1 MKVHR
6 SSRNILQ
13 RVSAAYTLSVRPIC
27 LKRHSLSGN
36 FYSANVDRS
45 EQVRSDRIKK
55 GLERAPH
62 RSLLFATGITRSELD
77 KPMIGVAT
85 SWNDLI
91 PGHIGMRDL
100 ERFIEK
106 GVHAGGGWPLFFGVP
121 GICDGIAMGHM
132 GMHYSLASRELIAD
146 MVESVSMAHAF
157 DGLVLLT
164 NCDKIT
170 PGMLMAAARLNIPT
184 IVVTA
189 GAMHSG
195 NYRGNRVNLISA
207 FEAVGKV
214 RKGEMSEI
222 DLAELETCA
231 CPGPG
236 SCQGMYTANTMA
248 CVTESL
254 CMSLPGCATALA
266 VSGEKR
272 RIAFESGKRITAMVK
287 ADLTPRKIMTKNAFE
302 NAIRIDM
309 ALGGSTNTTLHIPAI
324 AHEAGIELSID
335 TFDKISSTTPH
346 LCNMLP
352 GGPTYMED
360 LDAAGGIPGVLSRFS
375 KVLKPSPTVSGRS
388 IVDNAKAGRV
398 GNDDVIRTFQNA
410 YHKEGG
416 IAVLKGNLAPDGC
429 VVKQTAVSDTMKKF
443 EGTAI
448 VFDSEEESM
457 KAILANKIKPRH
469 VIVIRYE
476 GPKGGPGMRE
486 MLSPTSAISGM
497 GLGESV
503 VLLTDG
509 RFSGGTRGPCI
520 GHISPEAA
528 EGGPIAIVKNGDKIV
543 LDIPSRMLTL
553 KLSNAEIKK
562 RLAKWKPREPKIKS
576 GWLARYAKVVTS
588 ANTGAI
594 LKA

>member
-1 MKVHR
+1 M
-6 SSRNILQ
+6 
-13 RVSAAYTLSVRPIC
+13 
-27 LKRHSLSGN
+27 
-36 FYSANVDRS
+36 
-45 EQVRSDRIKK
+45 RSDRIKK
-55 GLERAPH
+55 GLERAGH
-62 RSLLFATGITRSELD
+62 RSLLFATGITRTELE
-77 KPMIGVAT
+77 KPMIGIAT
-85 SWNDLI
+85 SFTDLI

-106 GVHAGGGWPLFFGVP
+106 GVHAGGGWPLFFGLP
-121 GICDGIAMGHM
+121 GICDGIAMGHL
-132 GMHYSLASRELIAD
+132 GMHYSLPSRELIAD
-146 MVESVSMAHAF
+146 MVESIAIAHAF

-170 PGMLMAAARLNIPT
+170 PGMLMAAARVDIPT

-189 GAMHSG
+189 GPMHSG
-195 NYRGNRVNLISA
+195 NFRGQRVNLITA

-214 RKGEMSEI
+214 RKGEMSEA
-222 DLAELETCA
+222 DLAELEVCA

-254 CMSLPGCATALA
+254 GMSLPGCATALA

-272 RIAFESGKRITAMVK
+272 RIAFESGKRITGMVK
-287 ADLTPRKIMTKNAFE
+287 ENLTPRKIMTKNAFE

-324 AHEAGIELSID
+324 AHEAGIELSMNQ
-335 TFDKISSTTPH
+335 FDKISRSTPH
-346 LCNMLP
+346 VCNMLP
-352 GGPTYMED
+352 GGHHYLED
-360 LDAAGGIPGVLSRFS
+360 LDAAGGIPGVMSRF
-375 KVLKPSPTVSGRS
+375 VVALKKSLTVSGKS
-388 IVDNAKAGRV
+388 IIDLAKAGQVR
-398 GNDDVIRTFQNA
+398 NDDVIRKLDNA

-416 IAVLKGNLAPDGC
+416 IAVLSGNLAPNGS
-429 VVKQTAVSDTMKKF
+429 VVKQTAVSSKMMQF
-443 EGTAI
+443 EGAAI
-448 VFDSEEESM
+448 VFDSEEEAM
-457 KAILANKIKPRH
+457 AAILKKKVKAGH

-497 GLGESV
+497 GLSESV

-509 RFSGGTRGPCI
+509 RFSGGTHGPCI

-528 EGGPIAIVKNGDKIV
+528 EGGPIAAVRNGDRIV
-543 LDIPSRMLTL
+543 LDIPNRKLEL
-553 KLSNAEIKK
+553 KLSKAEIKK
-562 RLAKWKPREPKIKS
+562 RLAKWKPREPKIKV

-594 LKA
+594 VK

>member
-1 MKVHR
+1 
-6 SSRNILQ
+6 L
-13 RVSAAYTLSVRPIC
+13 
-27 LKRHSLSGN
+27 
-36 FYSANVDRS
+36 
-45 EQVRSDRIKK
+45 RSDRIKK

-62 RSLLFATGITRSELD
+62 RSLLFATGITRGELD

-132 GMHYSLASRELIAD
+132 GMNYSLASRELIAD
-146 MVESVSMAHAF
+146 LVESVAMAHAF

-170 PGMLMAAARLNIPT
+170 PGMLMAAARLDIPS

-189 GAMHSG
+189 GAMYSG
-195 NYRGNRVNLISA
+195 KYHGDRVNLISA

-214 RKGEMSEI
+214 RKGEMSEL

-254 CMSLPGCATALA
+254 GMSLPGCATALA

-272 RIAFESGKRITAMVK
+272 RIAFESGKRVVGLVK
-287 ADLTPRKIMTKNAFE
+287 ENLTPRKIMTKNAFE

-324 AHEAGIELSID
+324 AHEAGIELSLG
-335 TFDKISSTTPH
+335 TFDTISRTTPH

-360 LDAAGGIPGVLSRFS
+360 LDAAGGIPGVLSRFGA
-375 KVLKPSPTVSGRS
+375 VLKPSPTVAGKS
-388 IVDNAKAGRV
+388 IVALAKSGRV
-398 GNDDVIRTFQNA
+398 GNAEVIRTLDNA
-410 YHKEGG
+410 YHQEGG
-416 IAVLKGNLAPDGC
+416 IAVLKGNLAPNGS
-429 VVKQTAVSDTMKKF
+429 VVKQTAVSDQMKKF
-443 EGTAI
+443 EGRAI

-457 KAILANKIKPRH
+457 KAILGSRIKPGH

-528 EGGPIAIVKNGDKIV
+528 EGGPIAIVRNGDRIV
-543 LDIPSRMLTL
+543 LDIPNRKLEL
-553 KLSNAEIKK
+553 KLSSAEIKK
-562 RLAKWKPREPKIKS
+562 RLATWKPRQPKIKT
-576 GWLARYAKVVTS
+576 GWLSRYAKVVTS
-588 ANTGAI
+588 ANTGAVV
-594 LKA
+594 KS

>member
-1 MKVHR
+1 
-6 SSRNILQ
+6 
-13 RVSAAYTLSVRPIC
+13 
-27 LKRHSLSGN
+27 
-36 FYSANVDRS
+36 
-45 EQVRSDRIKK
+45 
-55 GLERAPH
+55 
-62 RSLLFATGITRSELD
+62 
-77 KPMIGVAT
+77 MIGVAT

-106 GVHAGGGWPLFFGVP
+106 GVHSGGGWPLFFGVP

-146 MVESVSMAHAF
+146 MVESVAMAHAF

-170 PGMLMAAARLNIPT
+170 PGMLMAAARIDIPT

-189 GAMHSG
+189 GAMYSG
-195 NYRGNRVNLISA
+195 NYRGARVNLISA

-214 RKGEMSEI
+214 RQGEMSET
-222 DLAELETCA
+222 DLTELEVCA

-254 CMSLPGCATALA
+254 GMSLPGCATALA

-272 RIAFESGKRITAMVK
+272 RIAFESGKRIVGLVK
-287 ADLTPRKIMTKNAFE
+287 EDLTPRKIMTKNAFE

-324 AHEAGIELSID
+324 AHEAGIELPISA
-335 TFDKISSTTPH
+335 FDKISRTTPH

-360 LDAAGGIPGVLSRFS
+360 LDRAGGIPGVLSRFA
-375 KVLKPSPTVSGRS
+375 KMLKPSLTVSGKS
-388 IVDNAKAGRV
+388 IIAQAQAGKV
-398 GNDDVIRTFQNA
+398 GNDDVIRTLKNA
-410 YHKEGG
+410 YHQEGG
-416 IAVLKGNLAPDGC
+416 IAVLSGNLAPDGC

-457 KAILANKIKPRH
+457 KAILGNKIKPGH

-528 EGGPIAIVKNGDKIV
+528 EGGPIAVVRNGDRIV
-543 LDIPSRMLTL
+543 LDIPNRTLML
-553 KLSNAEIKK
+553 KLSKAEIKK
-562 RLAKWKPREPKIKS
+562 RLSKWKPREPKIKS

-594 LKA
+594 VK

>member
-1 MKVHR
+1 M
-6 SSRNILQ
+6 
-13 RVSAAYTLSVRPIC
+13 
-27 LKRHSLSGN
+27 
-36 FYSANVDRS
+36 
-45 EQVRSDRIKK
+45 RSDRIKK

-62 RSLLFATGITRSELD
+62 RSLLFATGITRSELE

-121 GICDGIAMGHM
+121 GICDGIAMGHK

-146 MVESVSMAHAF
+146 MVESVAMAHAF

-170 PGMLMAAARLNIPT
+170 PGMLMAAARLDIPS

-189 GAMHSG
+189 GPMHSG
-195 NYRGNRVNLISA
+195 SYRGKRVNLISA

-214 RKGEMSEI
+214 RKGDMSETE
-222 DLAELETCA
+222 LAELEVCA
-231 CPGPG
+231 CPGSG

-254 CMSLPGCATALA
+254 GMSLPGCATALA

-272 RIAFESGKRITAMVK
+272 RIAFESGKRITGLVNEN
-287 ADLTPRKIMTKNAFE
+287 LTPRKIMTKNAFE

-324 AHEAGIELSID
+324 AHEAGIEISMK
-335 TFDKISSTTPH
+335 TFDTISRTTPH
-346 LCNMLP
+346 ICNMLP
-352 GGPTYMED
+352 GGLHYLED
-360 LDAAGGIPGVLSRFS
+360 LDAAGGIPGVLSRF
-375 KVLKPSPTVSGRS
+375 KGILKKSPTVDGRS
-388 IVDNAKAGRV
+388 ITELAQAGRV
-398 GNDDVIRTFQNA
+398 GNDDVIRPLAKA

-416 IAVLKGNLAPDGC
+416 IAVLTGNLAPKGS
-429 VVKQTAVSDTMKKF
+429 VVKQTAVSDGMMTF

-448 VFDSEEESM
+448 VFDSEEDAM
-457 KAILANKIKPRH
+457 KAILGRKIKPGH

-528 EGGPIAIVKNGDKIV
+528 EGGPIAVVRNGDKIV
-543 LDIPSRMLTL
+543 LDIPNRKLEI
-553 KLSNAEIKK
+553 KLSGAEIKR

-588 ANTGAI
+588 ANTGAVVR
-594 LKA
+594 